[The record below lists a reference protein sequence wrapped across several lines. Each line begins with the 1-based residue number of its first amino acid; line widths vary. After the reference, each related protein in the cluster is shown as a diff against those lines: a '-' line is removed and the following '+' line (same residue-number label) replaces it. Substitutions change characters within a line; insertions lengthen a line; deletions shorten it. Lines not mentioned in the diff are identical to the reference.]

1 MGNKFDVITAIKGEE
16 KTIFFMPQ
24 GNNKIA
30 AKAVLKNNLIC
41 SSMTNLSY
49 IKYEYLDMTNIIYAI
64 WILSVAF
71 CSSLAKN
78 YMFLLGAMCIAI
90 YDIITKRT
98 IAKYFSNVYL
108 WKKDPFLQKQKDWIG
123 AAIMTIKAYQRYGR
137 IPTEKEVSKES
148 RFYYCEN
155 EGTLIHLATAIAI
168 TIVAIVE
175 NFYCIDSFSV
185 VSILGVCIMFLIY
198 YILNYILG
206 QFLSGYKI
214 GVPNTDQIAVAIEA
228 LKKYDAMFETNCQ
241 NCDNDWKINAGNNS
255 DKCYDIVFVVEIE
268 KIRWR
273 KNK

>member
-1 MGNKFDVITAIKGEE
+1 MENKFDVMATVKGEE

-64 WILSVAF
+64 WILLGAF

-78 YMFLLGAMCIAI
+78 YMFLLGAICIAM
-90 YDIITKRT
+90 YDIITKRI

-148 RFYYCEN
+148 RFYCCEN
-155 EGTLIHLATAIAI
+155 EGTLIHLAMTIAI
-168 TIVAIVE
+168 IIGIIVE
-175 NFYCIDSFSV
+175 AFYRIDSFFV
-185 VSILGVCIMFLIY
+185 LSIPGVCIMFLIY
-198 YILNYILG
+198 YILNYFLG

-214 GVPNTDQIAVAIEA
+214 GLPNSDQIDVAIEA
-228 LKKYDAMFETNCQ
+228 LKKYDAMFEKNCQ
-241 NCDNDWKINAGNNS
+241 NCDNNWKINAGNS
-255 DKCYDIVFVVEIE
+255 FDKCYDIVFLVEVN